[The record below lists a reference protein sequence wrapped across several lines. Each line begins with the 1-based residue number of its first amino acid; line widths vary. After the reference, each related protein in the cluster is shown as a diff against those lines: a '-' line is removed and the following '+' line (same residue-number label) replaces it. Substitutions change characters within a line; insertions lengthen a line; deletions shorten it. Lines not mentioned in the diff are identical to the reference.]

1 MANNMRILG
10 IDYGA
15 KRVGLAISS
24 PVSFIAQGLPT
35 IERIDGKDY
44 LEDLADVIKEK
55 EVDEIVVGLP
65 KNMNG
70 SIGEKAEEVLELVET
85 LKSKFN
91 LPVHTFDERLTTVRA
106 HKAMTGAKMSK
117 KGKKKRVDMIA
128 AQFIL
133 QAYLDQKSRS
143 AEQDWD
149 DE

>member
-1 MANNMRILG
+1 MRILG
-10 IDYGA
+10 IDYGE

-24 PVSFIAQGLPT
+24 PVGFIAQGLPT
-35 IERIDGKDY
+35 IERVDGEDY
-44 LEDLADVIKEK
+44 LEELADVIQDK

-70 SIGEKAEEVLELVET
+70 SIGEKAEEILVLVET

-91 LPVHTFDERLTTVRA
+91 LPVHTVDERLTTVRA
-106 HKAMTGAKMSK
+106 HRAMTGAKMSK

-133 QAYLDQKSRS
+133 QSYLDQNSRS
-143 AEQDWD
+143 TEQDW
-149 DE
+149 

>member
-1 MANNMRILG
+1 MRILG
-10 IDYGA
+10 IDYGE

-24 PVSFIAQGLPT
+24 PVVSIAQGLPT
-35 IERIDGKDY
+35 IERVDGKDY
-44 LEDLADVIKEK
+44 LEELADVIQEK

-70 SIGEKAEEVLELVET
+70 SIGEKAEEVLQFVET

-91 LPVHTFDERLTTVRA
+91 LPVHTVDERLTTVRA
-106 HKAMTGAKMSK
+106 HRAMTGAKMSK

-133 QAYLDQKSRS
+133 QAYLDQNSRTD
-143 AEQDWD
+143 ED

>member
-1 MANNMRILG
+1 MADNMRILG
-10 IDYGA
+10 IDYGE

-24 PVSFIAQGLPT
+24 PVGFIAQGLPT
-35 IERIDGKDY
+35 IERIDGTDY
-44 LEDLADVIKEK
+44 LEDLADVINEK

-70 SIGEKAEEVLELVET
+70 SIGEKAEEVLALVET

>member
-1 MANNMRILG
+1 MRILG
-10 IDYGA
+10 IDYGE

-24 PVSFIAQGLPT
+24 PVGFIAQGLPT
-35 IERIDGKDY
+35 IERVDGEDY
-44 LEDLADVIKEK
+44 LEELADVIQDK

-70 SIGEKAEEVLELVET
+70 SIGEKAEEVLQFVET

-91 LPVHTFDERLTTVRA
+91 LPVHTVDERLTTVRA
-106 HKAMTGAKMSK
+106 HRAMTGAKMSK

-133 QAYLDQKSRS
+133 QSYLDQNSRS
-143 AEQDWD
+143 AEQDW
-149 DE
+149 

>member
-1 MANNMRILG
+1 MRILG
-10 IDYGA
+10 IDYGE

-24 PVSFIAQGLPT
+24 PVGFIAQGLYT
-35 IERIDGKDY
+35 IERIDGIDY
-44 LEDLADVIKEK
+44 LEELADVIKEK
-55 EVDEIVVGLP
+55 EVEEIVVGLP

-70 SIGEKAEEVLELVET
+70 SIGEKAEVVLALVET

-106 HKAMTGAKMSK
+106 NRAMAGAKMSK

-133 QAYLDQKSRS
+133 QAYLDQISRS
-143 AEQDWD
+143 AEQDWE

>member
-1 MANNMRILG
+1 MRILG
-10 IDYGA
+10 IDYGE

-24 PVSFIAQGLPT
+24 PVVSIAQGLPT
-35 IERIDGKDY
+35 IERVDGRDY
-44 LEDLADVIKEK
+44 LEELADIIKGK

-70 SIGEKAEEVLELVET
+70 TIGEKAEEVLQFVET

-91 LPVHTFDERLTTVRA
+91 LPVHTVDERLTTVRA
-106 HKAMTGAKMSK
+106 HRAMTGAKMSK

-133 QAYLDQKSRS
+133 QAYLDQNRRS
-143 AEQDWD
+143 AEEDW
-149 DE
+149 EVE

>member
-1 MANNMRILG
+1 MRILG

-24 PVSFIAQGLPT
+24 PIGFIAHGLPT
-35 IERIDGKDY
+35 IERIDGMDY
-44 LEDLADVIKEK
+44 LEDLADVIEEK

-70 SIGEKAEEVLELVET
+70 SIGEKAEEVLELAET

-106 HKAMTGAKMSK
+106 HKTMTEAKISK
-117 KGKKKRVDMIA
+117 KGKKKRVDMVA

-133 QAYLDQKSRS
+133 QAYLDQISRS
-143 AEQDWD
+143 TEQDWNN
-149 DE
+149 E

>member
-1 MANNMRILG
+1 MRILG
-10 IDYGA
+10 IDYGE

-24 PVSFIAQGLPT
+24 PVVNIAQGLPT
-35 IERIDGKDY
+35 IERMDGKDF
-44 LEDLADVIKEK
+44 LEELASVIKEK
-55 EVDEIVVGLP
+55 EVDEIVVGFP
-65 KNMNG
+65 KNMNDTIG
-70 SIGEKAEEVLELVET
+70 SNAEEVLVFVET

-91 LPVHTFDERLTTVRA
+91 LPVHTVDERLTTVRA
-106 HKAMTGAKMSK
+106 HRAMTGAKMSK

-143 AEQDWD
+143 AEQDWE

>member
-1 MANNMRILG
+1 MRILG
-10 IDYGA
+10 IDYGE

-24 PVSFIAQGLPT
+24 PIGFIAQGLPT
-35 IERIDGKDY
+35 IERIDGTDY
-44 LEDLADVIKEK
+44 LEDLADVINEK
-55 EVDEIVVGLP
+55 EVEEIVVGLP

-70 SIGEKAEEVLELVET
+70 SIGEKAEEVLTLVET

>member
-1 MANNMRILG
+1 MRILG
-10 IDYGA
+10 IDYGE

-24 PVSFIAQGLPT
+24 PVVSIAQGLPT
-35 IERIDGKDY
+35 IERVDGKDY
-44 LEDLADVIKEK
+44 LEELADVIQEK

-70 SIGEKAEEVLELVET
+70 SIGEKAEEVLQFVET

-91 LPVHTFDERLTTVRA
+91 LPVHTVDERLTTVRA
-106 HKAMTGAKMSK
+106 HRAMTGAKMSK

-133 QAYLDQKSRS
+133 QAYLDQNSRS
-143 AEQDWD
+143 AEQDW
-149 DE
+149 

>member
-1 MANNMRILG
+1 MRILG
-10 IDYGA
+10 IDYGE

-24 PVSFIAQGLPT
+24 PVGFIAQGLPT
-35 IERIDGKDY
+35 IERIEGTDY
-44 LEDLADVIKEK
+44 LEELADVIKEK

-70 SIGEKAEEVLELVET
+70 SIGEKAEEVFVLVET

-91 LPVHTFDERLTTVRA
+91 LPVHTVDERLTTVRA
-106 HKAMTGAKMSK
+106 HRAMTGAKMSK

-133 QAYLDQKSRS
+133 QAYLDQNSRS
-143 AEQDWD
+143 AEQDWE

>member
-1 MANNMRILG
+1 VAVNMRILG
-10 IDYGA
+10 IDYGE

-24 PVSFIAQGLPT
+24 PVIAIAQGLPT
-35 IERIDGKDY
+35 IERVDGKDY

-70 SIGEKAEEVLELVET
+70 SIGEKAEEVFVLVET

-91 LPVHTFDERLTTVRA
+91 LPVHTVDERLTTVRA
-106 HKAMTGAKMSK
+106 HRAMTGAKMSK

-133 QAYLDQKSRS
+133 QAYLDQNSRS

-149 DE
+149 DK

>member
-1 MANNMRILG
+1 MRILG
-10 IDYGA
+10 IDYGE

-24 PVSFIAQGLPT
+24 PVIAIAQGLPT
-35 IERIDGKDY
+35 IERVDGKDY

-70 SIGEKAEEVLELVET
+70 SIGEKAEEVFVLVET

-106 HKAMTGAKMSK
+106 HRAMTGAKMSK

-133 QAYLDQKSRS
+133 QAYLDQNSRS

-149 DE
+149 DK

>member
-1 MANNMRILG
+1 MRILG
-10 IDYGA
+10 IDYGK

-24 PVSFIAQGLPT
+24 PVGFIAQGLPT

-106 HKAMTGAKMSK
+106 HRAMTGAKMSK
-117 KGKKKRVDMIA
+117 KRKKKRVDMIA

-133 QAYLDQKSRS
+133 QAYLDQNSRS
-143 AEQDWD
+143 TEEDW
-149 DE
+149 EVE

>member
-1 MANNMRILG
+1 MRILG
-10 IDYGA
+10 IDYGE

-24 PVSFIAQGLPT
+24 PVVSIAQGLPT
-35 IERIDGKDY
+35 IERVDGRDY
-44 LEDLADVIKEK
+44 LEELADIIKEK

-70 SIGEKAEEVLELVET
+70 TIGEKAEEVLQFVET

-91 LPVHTFDERLTTVRA
+91 LPVHTVDERLTTVRA
-106 HKAMTGAKMSK
+106 HRAMTGAKMSK

-133 QAYLDQKSRS
+133 QAYLDQNRRS
-143 AEQDWD
+143 AEEDW
-149 DE
+149 EVE

>member
-1 MANNMRILG
+1 MRILG
-10 IDYGA
+10 IDYGM

-24 PVSFIAQGLPT
+24 PVGGIAQGLPT
-35 IERIDGKDY
+35 IERIDGVDY
-44 LEDLADVIKEK
+44 LDELADVIKEK

-70 SIGEKAEEVLELVET
+70 SIGEKAEEVLVLVET
-85 LKSKFN
+85 LKSRFN

-106 HKAMTGAKMSK
+106 HRAMTGAKMSK

-133 QAYLDQKSRS
+133 QAYLDQISRS